1 MPSAAEIDHLR
12 AAFTDALQ
20 RVTTAQDLQAV
31 RDRFLGRKQGLVT
44 ALYAGLGQAAPDERR
59 ALGQLANAFKRDVE
73 AALDARKAS
82 LATAAPRRADL
93 DLTLGAR
100 PLPRGARHPLNA
112 LRERIEGIFT
122 HMGYE
127 ILDGPEAEDDWHN
140 FQALNMPPEHPARDM
155 QDTLYLAEPF
165 DQFAGRDARAGS
177 PAPPSGTSPRVAP
190 PRPATLLRTHT
201 SAMQIR
207 YMAEHAPPIR
217 IIAPGRVY
225 RRDNLDLTHTPMFQQ
240 IEGLVVG
247 EQVTMADLKGTL
259 LGFARQLF
267 DPQTPIMFKPSFFPY
282 TEPSAEVFIGCQSC
296 FGPGC
301 AVCKRTGWLE
311 IGGSGMV
318 HPSVFEAVGIDP
330 ERYTGFAFGMGIE
343 RIAML
348 VHRVDDIRTFYEND
362 LRFLEQFAS

>member
-1 MPSAAEIDHLR
+1 MSTVAEIDRLR
-12 AAFTDALQ
+12 AEFDEALQ
-20 RVTTAQDLQAV
+20 RAATPHDLQAL
-31 RDRFLGRKQGLVT
+31 RDRFLGRKHGLVT

-59 ALGQLANAFKRDVE
+59 VLGQRANDLKRHVE
-73 AALDARKAS
+73 AGLESRRDAVGTTRA
-82 LATAAPRRADL
+82 RRADI
-93 DLTLGAR
+93 DLTLSPR
-100 PLPRGARHPLNA
+100 PVPVGSRHPLNA
-112 LRERIEGIFT
+112 MRERIERIFT
-122 HMGYE
+122 AMGYE
-127 ILDGPEAEDDWHN
+127 ILDGPETEDDWHN
-140 FQALNMPPEHPARDM
+140 FEALNMPHDHPARDM
-155 QDTLYLAEPF
+155 QDTLYLSEPF
-165 DQFAGRDARAGS
+165 DRPAQPGRDGS
-177 PAPPSGTSPRVAP
+177 PSRPSETPEF
-190 PRPATLLRTHT
+190 ATLLRTHT

-207 YMAEHAPPIR
+207 YMTEHRPPVR

-240 IEGLVVG
+240 VEGLVVG
-247 EQVTMADLKGTL
+247 ESVTMADLKGTL

-267 DPQTPIMFKPSFFPY
+267 DPQTPVMFKPSFFPY

-348 VHRVDDIRTFYEND
+348 VHRVDDIRAFYEND

>member
-1 MPSAAEIDHLR
+1 MSTAAEIDRLR
-12 AAFTDALQ
+12 AEFDTALQ
-20 RVTTAQDLQAV
+20 GVATAQQLQAL
-31 RDRFLGRKQGLVT
+31 RDRFLGRKHGLVT

-59 ALGQLANAFKRDVE
+59 VLGQLANDVKRHVE
-73 AALDARKAS
+73 AGLEARKAT
-82 LATAAPRRADL
+82 LGAARPARADL
-93 DLTLGAR
+93 DLTLSAR
-100 PLPRGARHPLNA
+100 PVPVGSRHPLNA
-112 LRERIEGIFT
+112 MRERIERIFT
-122 HMGYE
+122 AMGYE
-127 ILDGPEAEDDWHN
+127 TLDGPETEDDWHN
-140 FQALNMPPEHPARDM
+140 FEALNMPHDHPARDM
-155 QDTLYLAEPF
+155 QDTLYLSDRFERPAHPGT
-165 DQFAGRDARAGS
+165 DGS
-177 PAPPSGTSPRVAP
+177 PSRPSEPPEF
-190 PRPATLLRTHT
+190 ATLLRTHT

-207 YMAEHAPPIR
+207 YMTEHRPPVR

-240 IEGLVVG
+240 VEGLVVG
-247 EQVTMADLKGTL
+247 ESVTMADLKGTL

-267 DPQTPIMFKPSFFPY
+267 DPQTPVMFKPSFFPY

-348 VHRVDDIRTFYEND
+348 VHRVDDIRAFYEND

>member
-1 MPSAAEIDHLR
+1 MSTASEIDRMR
-12 AAFTDALQ
+12 AEFDEALQ
-20 RVTTAQDLQAV
+20 RVATGSDLQAL
-31 RDRFLGRKQGLVT
+31 RDRYLGRKQGVVT
-44 ALYAGLGQAAPDERR
+44 ALYGGLGKAAPDERR
-59 ALGQLANAFKRDVE
+59 VLGQLANDLKRHVE
-73 AALDARKAS
+73 SALEARKAS
-82 LATAAPRRADL
+82 LGSDAARRPAV
-93 DLTLGAR
+93 DLTLQPR
-100 PLPRGARHPLNA
+100 PVPVGSRHPLNA
-112 LRERIEGIFT
+112 MRERIERIFT
-122 HMGYE
+122 AMGYE
-127 ILDGPEAEDDWHN
+127 TLDGPETEDDWHN
-140 FQALNMPPEHPARDM
+140 FEALNMPGDHPARDM
-155 QDTLYLAEPF
+155 QDTLYLSEPF
-165 DQFAGRDARAGS
+165 DRPARPGGDGS
-177 PAPPSGTSPRVAP
+177 PSRPSQNPQL
-190 PRPATLLRTHT
+190 ATLLRTHT

-207 YMAEHAPPIR
+207 YMTEHQPPVR

-240 IEGLVVG
+240 VEGLVVG
-247 EQVTMADLKGTL
+247 EAVTMADLKGTL

-267 DPQTPIMFKPSFFPY
+267 DPETPVMFKPSFFPY

-348 VHRVDDIRTFYEND
+348 VHRVDDIRAFYEHD